1 MQKNHK
7 VFKYQLSDSDTSRL
21 LAQWRERRLGRQR
34 VLLRPCISME
44 LNAKTASPAQPVFTT
59 QPFQKIFTNLKCKLQ
74 VSKTAMKKEKQ
85 IQQKEVIAEIN

>member
-34 VLLRPCISME
+34 VLLRPCIPTE